1 MDPLIITAAITG
13 AETTKKHNPN
23 LPVTPAEQAADA
35 HECVKAGAS
44 VIHLHVRDK
53 HANPSQNLE
62 DFRASINAIRSAC
75 KVKPIIQISTGGAVG
90 APMESRIA
98 PIVELKPEMASLNVG
113 SLNFG
118 DEIFMNHPVDV
129 RKLAGHMRDLGVI
142 PEVEVY
148 EVGHIAIAKK
158 LYKDGLL
165 GKPIHYQFVMGVPG
179 GIQGEAN
186 DLFFMRN
193 SILADDTWAVAG
205 IGRFELPLAVMA
217 IVSGGHVRV
226 GFEDNIFYSK
236 GVLAKSNA
244 ELVARISR
252 IAEEVG
258 RKVAT
263 PDEAREILG
272 VK

>member
-1 MDPLIITAAITG
+1 
-13 AETTKKHNPN
+13 
-23 LPVTPAEQAADA
+23 
-35 HECVKAGAS
+35 
-44 VIHLHVRDK
+44 
-53 HANPSQNLE
+53 
-62 DFRASINAIRSAC
+62 
-75 KVKPIIQISTGGAVG
+75 
-90 APMESRIA
+90 MEKRIA

-113 SLNFG
+113 SMNFG

-129 RKLAGHMRDLGVI
+129 RKLAGHMRDLGVV

-148 EVGHIAIAKK
+148 EVGHISIAKK
-158 LYKDGLL
+158 LHKDGLL

-186 DLFFMRN
+186 DLFYMRN
-193 SILADDTWAVAG
+193 SISSEDSWAVAG
-205 IGRFELPLAVMA
+205 VGRFELPLAVMA

-244 ELVARISR
+244 ELVARIRR

-258 RKVAT
+258 RKVAS
-263 PDEAREILG
+263 PDEAREMLG

>member
-1 MDPLIITAAITG
+1 MEPLIITAAITG
-13 AETTKKHNPN
+13 AETTKEHNPN

-35 HECVKAGAS
+35 CECVKEGAS
-44 VIHLHVRDK
+44 VIHLHVRDENQK
-53 HANPSQNLE
+53 ASQNLE
-62 DFRASINAIRSAC
+62 HFRASINAIRAKC
-75 KVKPIIQISTGGAVG
+75 DPKTIIQISTGGAVG
-90 APMESRIA
+90 APMEGRIA

-129 RKLAGHMRDLGVI
+129 KKLAGHMRDLKVI

-148 EVGHIAIAKK
+148 EVGHIYIAEK
-158 LYKDGLL
+158 LRKLGLL
-165 GKPIHYQFVMGVPG
+165 STPIHYQFVMGVAG
-179 GIQGEAN
+179 GIPGDAEH
-186 DLFFMRN
+186 LHYMKN
-193 SILADDTWAVAG
+193 SISKEDTWAVAG
-205 IGRFELPLAVMA
+205 IGRYELPLAVMA

-244 ELVARISR
+244 ELVARIRR

-263 PDEAREILG
+263 PDEAREMLG